1 VTVTRAR
8 TYGWGGECRVRGI
21 DRGGW
26 PIVRDRTEIFIL
38 VSDVVGTEVPHMRLE
53 GMQARGGPTACQVP
67 SFIADMPRHAIDWR
81 APIPTSSGP
90 AALCVWPMSTR
101 PRRRKSTVASRPMRD
116 PLPGPDDPPTGGP
129 VASTFRAE
137 GGEPRPRGS
146 PLHAPQ
152 WYETVPRF
160 HSTAAAAML

>member
-1 VTVTRAR
+1 
-8 TYGWGGECRVRGI
+8 
-21 DRGGW
+21 
-26 PIVRDRTEIFIL
+26 
-38 VSDVVGTEVPHMRLE
+38 
-53 GMQARGGPTACQVP
+53 
-67 SFIADMPRHAIDWR
+67 
-81 APIPTSSGP
+81 
-90 AALCVWPMSTR
+90 
-101 PRRRKSTVASRPMRD
+101 MRD